1 MGPDF
6 FHKLKLTL
14 KNEMTT
20 VPLIWPIMTT
30 VPLTV
35 ADPGIARRG
44 GGVCQFEKK

>member
-6 FHKLKLTL
+6 FCKFKITL

-20 VPLIWPIMTT
+20 VSIIWPIMTT

-35 ADPGIARRG
+35 ADPGIDRRG
-44 GGVCQFEKK
+44 GGGAD